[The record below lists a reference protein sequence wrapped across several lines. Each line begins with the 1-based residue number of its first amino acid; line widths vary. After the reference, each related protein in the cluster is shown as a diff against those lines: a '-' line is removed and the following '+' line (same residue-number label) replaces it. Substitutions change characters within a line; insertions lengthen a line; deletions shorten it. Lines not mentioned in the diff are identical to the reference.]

1 MSELN
6 LFVTTN
12 GPGEVMGWARPFLR
26 AVYEREPRAR
36 VTVAVLPCPYA
47 TGKETE
53 TLRSLFPNAT
63 VLDPHAYGRFL
74 VGRPVGGMERGSGL
88 LQYLGGDLFHAKTI
102 ARRLGLRAM
111 TYKFTKRSYAKT
123 FERLYATDEGNAAE
137 MRAMGAPPDRVR
149 VVGNLVADAV
159 VGSLERLPPPPGTG
173 EGICIMPGSRPYELR
188 HLTSFFMAA
197 ACEIARLRP
206 GTKITFVVSPFNSDQ
221 DLATAI
227 EQPADPSFSGVSGRF
242 DAQARTMSVQGN
254 TFAVDRSPDYQA
266 VASSQLVISIPGTK
280 CMEAAVLGRAMLVV
294 VPVNRVDE
302 IAMNGVLG
310 YIHRVPLIGLP
321 FKRWAARKVAERV
334 TFFAQP
340 NIDAGRIV
348 APELRGFLQPLDVA
362 QKAIAMLDDP
372 HELRLQGET
381 LAALYAPH
389 VGAASRMADDVFA
402 FAGRSAAQQVA
413 R

>member
-1 MSELN
+1 MN

-26 AVYEREPRAR
+26 AIYEREARAR
-36 VTVAVLPCPYA
+36 VTVAVLPCAYA
-47 TGKETE
+47 TGRETE
-53 TLRSLFPNAT
+53 MLRVLFPNAT

-74 VGRPVGGMERGSGL
+74 LGRAVSGMERSGGL

-102 ARRLGLRAM
+102 AKRLGLRAM

-159 VGSLERLPPPPGTG
+159 VSSLERLPPPPGTG

-188 HLTSFFMAA
+188 HLTSFFLAA
-197 ACEIARLRP
+197 ACELVRLRP
-206 GTKITFVVSPFNSDQ
+206 GTKITFVVSPFNTDAE
-221 DLATAI
+221 LATAI
-227 EQPADPSFSGVSGRF
+227 EQPADPRFSGVSGRY
-242 DAQARTMSVQGN
+242 DPQARTIVVEGN
-254 TFAVDRSPDYQA
+254 TFAIDRSSDYQS
-266 VASSQLVISIPGTK
+266 VAGSQLVISIPGTK
-280 CMEAAVLGRAMLVV
+280 CMEAAVLGRALLVV
-294 VPVNRVDE
+294 VPYNRVDE

-310 YIHRVPLIGLP
+310 YIHRVPIIGRP
-321 FKRWAARKVAERV
+321 IKRWAARNVAERIK
-334 TFFAQP
+334 FFAQP
-340 NIDAGRIV
+340 NIDAGRFV
-348 APELRGFLQPLDVA
+348 APELRGFLHPHDVA
-362 QKAIAMLDDP
+362 QKAASMLADP

-402 FAGRSAAQQVA
+402 FAGRGSAQGVA